1 MVMLIRSEKGHREFP
16 AAFLDPRRS
25 GVPPGAQAFLTLGA
39 LAAVTLGAVTVGALG
54 AVIVRALGAVTLG
67 ALGAAAAAIYAAGS
81 DTLLQFLQFQI

>member
-39 LAAVTLGAVTVGALG
+39 LAAITLGALGAVTLGAVTLG
-54 AVIVRALGAVTLG
+54 AATLG
-67 ALGAAAAAIYAAGS
+67 ALGAAAAAMQTAGS
-81 DTLLQFLQFQI
+81 DTLLQFLEFQI